1 MDSKIKKVNKTSAV
15 KKGLESIR
23 EYIQDTDDSLLP
35 SEDYLAKSLGISRLT
50 VREAITVLEREGVV
64 SKIQGKGTLINAFVK
79 KLENRIDL
87 GSDIEGRLRKNGLNV
102 EFEVESIKLRQAT
115 SKEITKLSLNEND
128 YILEIRKILRGNKQA
143 EAIYVD
149 RIPEKYFKNKN
160 YLSENYKSV
169 IFPTI
174 ERLCECNITHD
185 VVTIYSCNADNH
197 MSKIFDIPENT
208 AVQCFDILE
217 YTSDGTAIMFNTE
230 YYSGKIIEFTL
241 CRNVAYKSW
250 L

>member
-1 MDSKIKKVNKTSAV
+1 MNSKIKKVNKTSAV

-23 EYIQDTDDSLLP
+23 EYIMDTEDLLLP

-64 SKIQGKGTLINAFVK
+64 SKVQGKGTIINYFVK

-87 GSDIEGRLRKNGLNV
+87 GSDIEGCLRKNGLEV
-102 EFEVESIKLRQAT
+102 EFEVASVKLRQAN
-115 SKEITKLSLNEND
+115 SKEIAKLNLNEND
-128 YILEIRKILRGNKQA
+128 SILEVVKILRGNTQA
-143 EAIYVD
+143 EAIYID
-149 RIPEKYFKNKN
+149 RIPQKYFKNKDF
-160 YLSENYKSV
+160 LSADYKPI

-174 ERLCECNITHD
+174 ETLCECNITHD
-185 VVTIYSCNADNH
+185 VVTLYPCNSDVYI
-197 MSKIFDIPENT
+197 SEIFDIPENT
-208 AVQCFDILE
+208 AIQCFDVLE
-217 YTSDGTAIMFNTE
+217 YISDGTPLMFNTE
-230 YYSGKIIEFTL
+230 YYSGRFIEFTL